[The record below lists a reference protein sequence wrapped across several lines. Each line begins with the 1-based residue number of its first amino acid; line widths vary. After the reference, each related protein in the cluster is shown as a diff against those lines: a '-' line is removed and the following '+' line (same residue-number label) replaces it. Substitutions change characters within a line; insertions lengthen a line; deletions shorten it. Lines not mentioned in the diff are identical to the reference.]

1 MASAKHCTALF
12 AALFAALCKALRL
25 DRFTILLWGPPFMMP
40 LNNYSTND
48 NNNCEEQQHLS
59 LELSDAAWEELLQL
73 SENQGRPLATIAHE
87 LISQHLS

>member
-1 MASAKHCTALF
+1 
-12 AALFAALCKALRL
+12 
-25 DRFTILLWGPPFMMP
+25 MMP

-48 NNNCEEQQHLS
+48 DNNCEEQQHLS

-87 LISQHLS
+87 LIRQHLS